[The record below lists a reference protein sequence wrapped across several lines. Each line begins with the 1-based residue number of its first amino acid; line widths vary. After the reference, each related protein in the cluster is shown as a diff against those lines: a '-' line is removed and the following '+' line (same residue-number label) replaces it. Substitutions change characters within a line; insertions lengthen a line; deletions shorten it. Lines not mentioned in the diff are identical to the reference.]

1 MVHLPRSFAC
11 HVKIMSTPEVVS
23 TSLSKQ
29 LQRRRE
35 RPTSCVAPISR
46 ALGPA
51 VVARGHCVRC
61 IRAPVMVRRATK
73 VQCLAM
79 LGCGIAGYAL
89 SVEAHMDD
97 PDYEAMCD
105 IAAKFSCT
113 EVFRSEYAHP
123 LSHWGLVPPGHD
135 LDIGLAAAGI
145 MLYSAYFVAA
155 CLWDVMPARK
165 PLFLT
170 VASASAAFS
179 CYLLYILKFVVRRP
193 PRTLAMP
200 PLPTRS
206 AAHSNASL
214 PAHLQH
220 VLWRSWA
227 TSALCAPAFTSSTSR
242 CSRSPSSNS
251 STRTTA
257 SRCARARRSLDL
269 HVPGRHWWERHV
281 VGR

>member
-1 MVHLPRSFAC
+1 MVILYLLGQHLLHHRHPSSLPTTPLSAPATTLPTSPSSSL
-11 HVKIMSTPEVVS
+11 STP
-23 TSLSKQ
+23 
-29 LQRRRE
+29 
-35 RPTSCVAPISR
+35 
-46 ALGPA
+46 
-51 VVARGHCVRC
+51 
-61 IRAPVMVRRATK
+61 
-73 VQCLAM
+73 
-79 LGCGIAGYAL
+79 
-89 SVEAHMDD
+89 
-97 PDYEAMCD
+97 
-105 IAAKFSCT
+105 
-113 EVFRSEYAHP
+113 
-123 LSHWGLVPPGHD
+123 
-135 LDIGLAAAGI
+135 
-145 MLYSAYFVAA
+145 
-155 CLWDVMPARK
+155 VMPARK

-206 AAHSNASL
+206 AARSNASL